1 MLQDGHLVV
10 ASEFFE
16 QSVSQRTTMT
26 TAVNKYMTSTNTVYI
41 IPHITTAWNVQLRK
55 NRSAYRFSTLTW
67 MNKSNKSKNPVKFLV
82 E

>member
-1 MLQDGHLVV
+1 MPSQVEMLQDGHLVV
-10 ASEFFE
+10 ASEFLE

-55 NRSAYRFSTLTW
+55 NRKCIPIQYTN
-67 MNKSNKSKNPVKFLV
+67 MD